1 MRKEMDEK
9 KPKIFSD
16 PEALSDEEMMK
27 LINEILDSVPPEQAE
42 AHLLAIAEG
51 GPAPRDVP
59 VDLTPAQ
66 ASSLLLF
73 LHRGGG

>member
-1 MRKEMDEK
+1 MNEK
-9 KPKIFSD
+9 SKDLHD

-27 LINEILDSVPPEQAE
+27 MINDILDSVPPEQAE
-42 AHLLAIAEG
+42 ACLAALADG
-51 GPAPRDVP
+51 RPAPQDVP

-66 ASSLLLF
+66 AGSLLLF

>member
-1 MRKEMDEK
+1 MNEK
-9 KPKIFSD
+9 SKHPGG
-16 PEALSDEEMMK
+16 PESLSDEEMMK
-27 LINEILDSVPPEQAE
+27 LIDDILDSVPPEQAE
-42 AHLLAIAEG
+42 ACLVALADG
-51 GPAPRDVP
+51 RPAPQDVP

>member
-1 MRKEMDEK
+1 MDEK
-9 KPKIFSD
+9 KPKNPDD

-27 LINEILDSVPPEQAE
+27 MINEILDSVPPERAE
-42 AHLLAIAEG
+42 DYLLAISEG
-51 GPAPRDVP
+51 RAAPHSVP

-66 ASSLLLF
+66 ANDLLLF

>member
-1 MRKEMDEK
+1 MDDK
-9 KPKIFSD
+9 KPKNVSG
-16 PEALSDEEMMK
+16 PESLSDEEMMK

-42 AHLLAIAEG
+42 ACLLAVAEG
-51 GPAPRDVP
+51 IPPPQAVP

-66 ASSLLLF
+66 ANSLLLF

>member
-1 MRKEMDEK
+1 MDK
-9 KPKIFSD
+9 KPKNLSD

-42 AHLLAIAEG
+42 ARLLAIAEG
-51 GPAPRDVP
+51 KPAPHDVP
-59 VDLTPAQ
+59 VGLTPAQ
-66 ASSLLLF
+66 ASSLLVF

>member
-1 MRKEMDEK
+1 MDKK
-9 KPKIFSD
+9 KPKNLVD

-42 AHLLAIAEG
+42 ARLLAIADG
-51 GPAPRDVP
+51 KPAARDVP

>member
-1 MRKEMDEK
+1 MDKK
-9 KPKIFSD
+9 KPEDLND
-16 PEALSDEEMMK
+16 PESLSDEEMMK

-42 AHLLAIAEG
+42 ACLLAISSG
-51 GPAPRDVP
+51 KPAPREVP

-66 ASSLLLF
+66 AHDLLLF

>member
-1 MRKEMDEK
+1 MDEK
-9 KPKIFSD
+9 KPQSPDD
-16 PEALSDEEMMK
+16 PAALSDEEMMK

-42 AHLLAIAEG
+42 DCLLAIVEG
-51 GPAPRDVP
+51 RAAPHGIP

-66 ASSLLLF
+66 ANNLLLF

>member
-1 MRKEMDEK
+1 MDEK
-9 KPKIFSD
+9 KPQSPDD
-16 PEALSDEEMMK
+16 PEALSDEQMMK

-42 AHLLAIAEG
+42 DCLLAITEG
-51 GPAPRDVP
+51 RAAPHRVP

-66 ASSLLLF
+66 ANNLLLF